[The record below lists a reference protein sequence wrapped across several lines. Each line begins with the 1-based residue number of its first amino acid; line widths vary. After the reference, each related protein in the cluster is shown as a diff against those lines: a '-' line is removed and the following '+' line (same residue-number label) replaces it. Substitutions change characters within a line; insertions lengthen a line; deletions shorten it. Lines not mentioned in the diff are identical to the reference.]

1 MNLYKDPSAIPS
13 SIKEK
18 LDTVI
23 VLGGGVPET
32 VSDPPVY
39 TKARCKAAAQ
49 VYKSVHNTNQR
60 LKILALSAGT
70 AHLPQ
75 LISSDGL
82 PVWESTAS
90 ASYLMNE
97 LEVPPED
104 IYVETTSYDTISN
117 AFFTRTNFCD
127 INDWKKLLIVTNDFH
142 MKRTMYIFDWIMN
155 SENPHEKQTHSRY
168 ELYFLSV
175 PDEGLSEVALKAR
188 YDKEEKS
195 ARNVKDVLS
204 KKFPTLPDICG
215 FLNHNHSFYTAK
227 MLVDRANNHQTKD
240 DTPDAMMLRQ
250 SYGGMRN
257 QEGNYRKYRLNT
269 SLEAETWFLFGIL
282 FGVLLP
288 FIGRLFFTK
297 GHKMHI
303 K

>member
-1 MNLYKDPSAIPS
+1 MNLYKDPSEIPS
-13 SIKEK
+13 SIKDN
-18 LDTVI
+18 LDTIV

-49 VYKSVHNTNQR
+49 VYKSVNTNER

-70 AHLPQ
+70 AHVPQ
-75 LISSDGL
+75 LISFDGL

-90 ASYLMNE
+90 ASYLMKE
-97 LEVPPED
+97 LGVPPED

-127 INDWKKLLIVTNDFH
+127 INDWKKLLIVTNEFH
-142 MKRTMYIFDWIMN
+142 MKRTMYIFNWIMN
-155 SENPHEKQTHSRY
+155 AENPREKQTDRRY

-175 PDEGLSEVALKAR
+175 PDDGLSEVSLRAR

-204 KKFPTLPDICG
+204 KKFPTLPDIFG
-215 FLNHNHSFYTAK
+215 FLNHEHSFYTAK
-227 MLVDRANNHQTKD
+227 MLVDRANNDQIKD
-240 DTPDAMMLRQ
+240 ESPGAMILRQ
-250 SYGGMRN
+250 SYGGTSSN
-257 QEGNYRKYRLNT
+257 IGKHKNNWANT
-269 SLEAETWFLFGIL
+269 SMEGENAFFIGVLFGISL
-282 FGVLLP
+282 A
-288 FIGRLFFTK
+288 IAGRLLLTK

>member
-1 MNLYKDPSAIPS
+1 MNLYKDPNDIPS

-18 LDTVI
+18 LDTII

-39 TKARCKAAAQ
+39 TKARCKVAAQ
-49 VYKSVHNTNQR
+49 VYKSVQTRNQSLR
-60 LKILALSAGT
+60 ILALSAGT

-75 LISSDGL
+75 LISPDGL

-97 LEVPPED
+97 LEVPSEH

-127 INDWKKLLIVTNDFH
+127 INNWKKLLIVTNDFH
-142 MKRTMYIFDWIMN
+142 MKRTMYIFQWIMN
-155 SENPHEKQTHSRY
+155 AENPNEKQKINGY

-204 KKFPTLPDICG
+204 KKFPTLPDIFG

-227 MLVDRANNHQTKD
+227 MLVDRANSRQSKADN
-240 DTPDAMMLRQ
+240 PDVMMLRQ
-250 SYGGMRN
+250 SYGGISSKV
-257 QEGNYRKYRLNT
+257 ESHAKYNLKT
-269 SLEAETWFLFGIL
+269 SLQAETYFFLGIL
-282 FGVLLP
+282 FGVLLSM
-288 FIGRLFFTK
+288 IGRLLLTK

-303 K
+303 N